1 MTRKL
6 LTVCLLG
13 TLVSLFSG
21 CGPTPPERPILQVKG
36 PPGISYEY
44 TVTYINHG
52 VKTDNGGEKTEKVET
67 ALVSGTLSAAKPS
80 NRHQL
85 KSGSDGIQIK
95 FKVKEEGEASF
106 KLMDNGAAAVRLLD
120 AKKRLKEVSVV
131 STDAVIIEAGQ
142 IHAPDSWG
150 LFLGLTV
157 IWGMSG
163 VCFLGLATAGIAL
176 WRTFNA
182 HLEKAARR
190 QARESTL

>member
-13 TLVSLFSG
+13 TLASLFSG
-21 CGPTPPERPILQVKG
+21 CAPTPPEKPILHVTG

-52 VKTDNGGEKTEKVET
+52 VKTDNGGEKTQKVE
-67 ALVSGTLSAAKPS
+67 AAPVAGTLSAAKPF

-106 KLMDNGAAAVRLLD
+106 KLNGVEPVVVWLLD
-120 AKKRLKEVSVV
+120 AKKRLKDFSVV
-131 STDAVIIEAGQ
+131 STDAVTIEAGQ

-150 LFLGLTV
+150 TFLGLTV

-163 VCFLGLATAGIAL
+163 VCLLGLATAGIAL
-176 WRTFNA
+176 WRMFSA
-182 HLEKAARR
+182 HLEKAARC
-190 QARESTL
+190 QAQESTP